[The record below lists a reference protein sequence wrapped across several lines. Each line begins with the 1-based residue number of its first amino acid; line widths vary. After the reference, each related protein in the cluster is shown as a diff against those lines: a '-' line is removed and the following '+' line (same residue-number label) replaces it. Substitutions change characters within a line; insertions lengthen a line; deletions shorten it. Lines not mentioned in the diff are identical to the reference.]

1 MFNIRSIWLLR
12 RGYVKV
18 LEAQDWTMS
27 LSWDPGVIIWEATL
41 IISLQDKRIMGSFDE
56 EGAGN
61 EEMMRAGA
69 MKSIL
74 MRLGGS

>member
-1 MFNIRSIWLLR
+1 
-12 RGYVKV
+12 
-18 LEAQDWTMS
+18 
-27 LSWDPGVIIWEATL
+27 
-41 IISLQDKRIMGSFDE
+41 MGSFDE